1 MTAWALDTLIGVTLL
16 LLLVLAVRRPVA
28 RAFGAG
34 WAYALWLL
42 PLLRLFMPPVELLG
56 GAMAEALPKYTVIML
71 PAAAAAGEAAAAA
84 PAAAGLADW
93 LPLLLALWAGGAGAF
108 VMWQQSAYSA
118 FLLSLGTNCRPGD
131 PPIHG
136 GVKVVESGAVDG
148 PLAVGLLEKRIVVPL
163 DFAARY
169 SAAERGLALDHE
181 LVHHRRGDIF
191 WNYVALALLALTWF
205 SPVSWIAFRAFRT
218 DQELACDAA
227 VTARI
232 APDRRLDYAFAM
244 VKSASRPGE
253 VAACPMNRA
262 DQLKRRL
269 MMVKQHRSS
278 RLRSLA
284 GLVSVAILGVA
295 GLALSSPGF
304 AQQDDGAAAPQ
315 TLVSRGGDIAPV
327 VGARDRAVLAAKCA
341 PGGYENPPRYRSGAA
356 VGRVILCSDPA
367 AASDP
372 QVQAIVARSI
382 DRARVELAAARP
394 EPGLADRVA
403 ETAVRYAALAVE
415 PFDRIYDDEFDDAHA
430 ARERAHA
437 LREAAHA
444 RSEAAHARAEAAH
457 GRAEALREAAHA
469 RGEAAHAR
477 AEALRERGEALRERG
492 EALREAAEARAE
504 AARDR
509 AEALRDRAEAL
520 REAAEARA
528 EAQRDAAEAARE
540 AAEARAEAAAEA
552 RAQGLVHAR
561 AGVKLARASLQRAH
575 GPARLHVRGPL
586 SPAGLNPRELKA
598 LQAEMQRARAEVRRA
613 DIEIDREMGELHAE
627 LEIN

>member
-34 WAYALWLL
+34 WAYVLWLL

-56 GAMAEALPKYTVIML
+56 GAMAEALPKYTMIVL

-84 PAAAGLADW
+84 PASAGFADW
-93 LPLLLALWAGGAGAF
+93 LPLLLALWGGGAGAF

-131 PPIHG
+131 PPVHG

-148 PLAVGLLEKRIVVPL
+148 PLAVGLIEKRIVVPL

-269 MMVKQHRSS
+269 IMVKQHRSS

-284 GLVSVAILGVA
+284 GLVAVAILGVA

-304 AQQDDGAAAPQ
+304 AQQDDGGAAPQ
-315 TLVSRGGDIAPV
+315 TLVSRGGEVAPV
-327 VGARDRAVLAAKCA
+327 VGARDMAVLAAKCA

-367 AASDP
+367 VASDP

-382 DRARVELAAARP
+382 DRARVELAAAPP
-394 EPGLADRVA
+394 EPGLANRVA
-403 ETAVRYAALAVE
+403 ETAIRYAALAVE
-415 PFDRIYDDEFDDAHA
+415 PFERSYPRFEDFHEAHA
-430 ARERAHA
+430 ARERGHA
-437 LREAAHA
+437 LRESAHA
-444 RSEAAHARAEAAH
+444 RSEAAHARGEAAH
-457 GRAEALREAAHA
+457 TRAEALREAAYA
-469 RGEAAHAR
+469 RGEAAQAR
-477 AEALRERGEALRERG
+477 AEALRERGEALRE
-492 EALREAAEARAE
+492 ASEARAE

-520 REAAEARA
+520 RDRAEALRESAEARA
-528 EAQRDAAEAARE
+528 EAQRDAAEAARDAAE
-540 AAEARAEAAAEA
+540 ATAEARAE
-552 RAQGLVHAR
+552 GLAHAR
-561 AGVKLARASLQRAH
+561 AGVKLARASLHRA
-575 GPARLHVRGPL
+575 PVPVRVAL

-613 DIEIDREMGELHAE
+613 DIEIDRELGELHAE
-627 LEIN
+627 LQIN